1 MKNRKV
7 TCNELKVISF
17 VGFII
22 FIILNGIIIKPSLSV
37 LIREMIE
44 LSILMAV
51 ILYFYCKKYS
61 KKENRPTHL

>member
-37 LIREMIE
+37 IIRETIE
-44 LSILMAV
+44 LSILMTL

-61 KKENRPTHL
+61 KK